1 MRMPFPIELSP
12 EYQEKAH
19 GVGLRPEDVR
29 ENFIRGTGH
38 GGQKVNKT
46 ASTVQLVHQPTEIIV
61 RSQRFREQHLNR
73 LDAWK
78 LLILK
83 IEERV
88 KGRESKLQQEIYKI
102 RKQKA
107 RRSRKS
113 KEKML
118 QEKHQHGTI
127 KEMRQSI
134 DAD

>member
-1 MRMPFPIELSP
+1 MPFPPELPP
-12 EYQEKAH
+12 ESLKKALEL
-19 GVGLRPEDVR
+19 GLRAEDVS

-46 ASTVQLVHQPTEIIV
+46 ESTAQLVHHPSGIVV

-83 IEERV
+83 LEERV
-88 KGRESKLQQEIYKI
+88 KGKESKLQQEIYKI

-107 RRSRKS
+107 RRSRKA
-113 KEKML
+113 KERVL
-118 QEKHQHGTI
+118 REKRNRSELKQ
-127 KEMRQSI
+127 MRGEGLGI
-134 DAD
+134 RD